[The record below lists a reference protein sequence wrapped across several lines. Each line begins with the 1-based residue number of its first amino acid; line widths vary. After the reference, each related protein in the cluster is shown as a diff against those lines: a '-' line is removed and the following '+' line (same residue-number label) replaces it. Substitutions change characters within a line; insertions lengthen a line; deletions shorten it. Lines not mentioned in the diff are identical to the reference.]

1 MIVKPGLDCC
11 ARGFLVLYAVVGL
24 LLLRLLLLRVLLTA
38 AEPLSLT
45 HERCVGQSW
54 TNRQT
59 SLRLDWHCP
68 QFSKHQHLSTL
79 PWNET
84 TDGKS
89 NNLHLWTDFLKTR
102 RTKKRELI
110 HCKQHCRWPKGRHT
124 TDHGDWFLPR
134 PTDTFTLDRVVNY
147 NLFSISEQVSFGW
160 FWQITFVGS
169 KMSGCRALARS
180 FLYLGLVSQ
189 KATTVWVGWRAEYF
203 VHSAIVLKNTFPL
216 ACWIL
221 CTLCVCRKILLG

>member
-1 MIVKPGLDCC
+1 MLLWVSSSSSSSVYFWQQPSRSGCRWPTSAALDK
-11 ARGFLVLYAVVGL
+11 
-24 LLLRLLLLRVLLTA
+24 
-38 AEPLSLT
+38 
-45 HERCVGQSW
+45 VGQTDKLPCGLTDIVHNFRN
-54 TNRQT
+54 TNI
-59 SLRLDWHCP
+59 SRLFLETK
-68 QFSKHQHLSTL
+68 QQMGNLIIFTYGLTFSRHGAQ
-79 PWNET
+79 
-84 TDGKS
+84 
-89 NNLHLWTDFLKTR
+89 
-102 RTKKRELI
+102 KKELI

-180 FLYLGLVSQ
+180 SLYLGLVSQ

-221 CTLCVCRKILLG
+221 CTLCVCKKILLG